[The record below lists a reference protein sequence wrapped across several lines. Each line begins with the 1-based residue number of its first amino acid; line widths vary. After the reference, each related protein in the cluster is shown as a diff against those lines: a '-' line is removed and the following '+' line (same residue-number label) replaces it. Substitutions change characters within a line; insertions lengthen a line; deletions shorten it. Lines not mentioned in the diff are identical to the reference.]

1 MRSSAVAARYAHRGR
16 RLEDPVLDNL
26 ARAVGLGGA
35 KRAKLIGP
43 FVHRGG
49 NIWTVAIDPTFADS
63 EVDPFESKLC
73 LYENG
78 KRLTMAHSNGSAIQ
92 VGGGGRYQH
101 WNNALYFSTTD
112 GSNPNTNRRTY
123 SYDFS
128 LGLDEWERERIAR
141 ASARWKQHPAGNVF
155 LARGGDLIAP
165 PIVANLGLTNKC
177 NLRCEICGSQKHLDN
192 TGVRR
197 RHMRYETFQQVA
209 ETLFPLLSVVEL
221 NSQGDP
227 LLHPQIEQILEVIEF
242 HKCDVK
248 IQHNGTLLRDAIVD
262 VILRQHGTIS
272 LSLDAVGSK
281 FDEVR
286 RGGVWSKAISGLERL
301 IRERDPRRLTIGVYP
316 TLTSRTIGEAMNVVK
331 WCTER
336 GIDEIGFHRYVPIQ
350 GSDETAPTDEA
361 YAALCDQLRE
371 WCARNNDPLRLQF
384 EGELLSGQHAPD
396 RRSEYADRK
405 KVAALYDS
413 AKLMFPMEAKRV
425 GGDPFSSCAAP
436 NEYVEIGLDG
446 QIGACC
452 RAQDVA
458 LGYATSV
465 ESFADAWLGPNYEKL
480 RNSLKRGATGPFS
493 LPNCEGCVKFFA
505 PNEAGDRRAVD
516 YSKRDCSRDHRL
528 EFGLGSNIQIESI
541 QKEPGL
547 GHAAVFPLG
556 IDGDYELWEDER
568 RLGPGRSEHDDI
580 RGGGNGQYDVA
591 PNVVHFSTSDGS
603 DARRNGRVYTLRL
616 RPVGRTSDPVLVEGI
631 RKEDG
636 LAYTAVLPVA
646 LDGDYELWEDECRLG
661 PGRSEHDGIR
671 AVGNGQYDVAPNVV
685 HFSTSDGSDA
695 RRNGRVYT
703 LRLRPVRKTSDP
715 VLVEGIRKEEGFA
728 YTAALPA
735 ALEGNYELWEGEQ
748 RVGPGGC
755 YHADIR
761 TQGEGRYHVGDGV
774 LYFSTPD
781 GSDART
787 NGRFYQLRLTP

>member
-1 MRSSAVAARYAHRGR
+1 M
-16 RLEDPVLDNL
+16 LDHL
-26 ARAVGLGGA
+26 ARAVGLGGT
-35 KRAKLIGP
+35 KRPKLIGP

-49 NIWTVAIDPTFADS
+49 NIWMAPIDPTLSDS
-63 EVDPFESKLC
+63 EADPFASTLC
-73 LYENG
+73 LYENDN
-78 KRLTMAHSNGSAIQ
+78 RLTMAHSNGSAIQ
-92 VGGGGRYQH
+92 VGGSGRYQH

-112 GSNPNTNRRTY
+112 GSNPNTNRRAY
-123 SYDFS
+123 SYDYS
-128 LGLDEWERERIAR
+128 LSLEEWEKERIRR
-141 ASARWKQHPAGNVF
+141 ASTRWKQHAVGAAF

-197 RHMRYETFQQVA
+197 RHMRYETFERVA
-209 ETLFPLLSVVEL
+209 DTLFPLLSVVEL

-227 LLHPQIEQILEVIEF
+227 LLHPQIEQIFRVIES

-272 LSLDAVGSK
+272 LSLDAVGPK

-301 IRERDPRRLTIGVYP
+301 ISERDPRRLAVGVYP
-316 TLTSRTIGEAMNVVK
+316 TLTSRTIGEAMNVAN
-331 WCTER
+331 WCAER

-361 YAALCDQLRE
+361 YSELCDRLRE

-413 AKLMFPMEAKRV
+413 AKLMFPMEAKRM

-452 RAQDVA
+452 RAQDVP

-465 ESFADAWLGPNYEKL
+465 ESFADAWLGPNYRKL

-505 PNEAGDRRAVD
+505 PKEAGGRRAVD
-516 YSKRDCSRDHRL
+516 YSKRECSDEHRL
-528 EFGLGSNIQIESI
+528 EFGLGSNILIESI
-541 QKEPGL
+541 QKEAGL
-547 GHAAVFPLG
+547 AHAAVFPLG

-568 RLGPGRSEHDDI
+568 RLGPGRSDHEDI
-580 RGGGNGQYDVA
+580 RSAGSGQYDVA

-616 RPVGRTSDPVLVEGI
+616 RPARKTSDPILIEGI
-631 RKEDG
+631 RKEEG
-636 LAYTAVLPVA
+636 MAYTAALPA
-646 LDGDYELWEDECRLG
+646 GFAGEHDLWEDERRLG
-661 PGRSEHDGIR
+661 PGSSAHEDIR
-671 AVGNGQYDVAPNVV
+671 KIGAGQYDVSAGVV

-695 RRNGRVYT
+695 RLNGRAYS
-703 LRLRPVRKTSDP
+703 LRPRPPRKPGDAIP
-715 VLVEGIRKEEGFA
+715 VEGIRKEEGLA
-728 YTAALPA
+728 YTAVLPA
-735 ALEGNYELWEGEQ
+735 GLQGNYELLEDG
-748 RVGPGGC
+748 RRIGPGDC
-755 YHADIR
+755 YHDDIR
-761 TQGEGRYHVGDGV
+761 IQGAGRYHVGDGV

-787 NGRFYQLRLTP
+787 NGKAYQLRAAP